1 MNIPLSER
9 IKNTSIKKASK
20 PGNNI
25 VKEDAPK
32 LNLFQKENEKN
43 HEIEELK
50 KILLMD
56 IKENQYINLIGVKT
70 QENRENN
77 KE

>member
-32 LNLFQKENEKN
+32 LNLFQN
-43 HEIEELK
+43 
-50 KILLMD
+50 
-56 IKENQYINLIGVKT
+56 
-70 QENRENN
+70 
-77 KE
+77 